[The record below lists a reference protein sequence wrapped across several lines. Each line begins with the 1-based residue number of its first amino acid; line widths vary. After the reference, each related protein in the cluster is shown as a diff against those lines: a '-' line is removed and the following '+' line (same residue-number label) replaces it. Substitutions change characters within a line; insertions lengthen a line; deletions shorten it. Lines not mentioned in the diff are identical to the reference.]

1 MQTRDKNLKNVNKVF
16 ALFKRGLRGL
26 GPDGLTFTPC
36 HQLPYQHFILSIN
49 YKFEFVDC
57 GFQKA
62 GRIP

>member
-26 GPDGLTFTPC
+26 GPDGLTITPC

-49 YKFEFVDC
+49 
-57 GFQKA
+57 
-62 GRIP
+62 